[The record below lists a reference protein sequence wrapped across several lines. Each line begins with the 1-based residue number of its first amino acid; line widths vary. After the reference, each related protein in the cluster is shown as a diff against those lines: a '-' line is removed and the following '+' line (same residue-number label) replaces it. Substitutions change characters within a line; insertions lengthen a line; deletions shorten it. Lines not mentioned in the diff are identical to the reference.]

1 MKKPVLKSI
10 SFLDRPIY
18 YVVVDGINYIL
29 IRPLCEALQ
38 VDADWQI
45 RELKK
50 DDDLAPEV
58 CEHTTQLPSDKQS
71 RAFTCLKEEFVYG
84 WLFGIKYSNTM
95 AEETKENLRIYK
107 RECYD
112 VLYRHFHAK
121 VRTMTE
127 GIKERAALEVEAR
140 KLKAKL
146 SENADFIRW
155 QEINTLKQ
163 QQSYRI
169 TKDQKENLMNL
180 VEEMM
185 EREGIEN

>member
-1 MKKPVLKSI
+1 MKKQILKFI
-10 SFLDRPIY
+10 TFRNRPIY
-18 YVVVDGINYIL
+18 YVVVDGVNYVL
-29 IRPLCEALQ
+29 IRPLCDALEVDGEWQ
-38 VDADWQI
+38 VKALSTN
-45 RELKK
+45 E
-50 DDDLAPEV
+50 DLIDER
-58 CEHTTQLPSDKQS
+58 CEHTVHLPSDDKS
-71 RAFTCLKEEFVYG
+71 RKFICLPEEFVYG

-95 AEETKENLRIYK
+95 SEETKENLRIYK

-140 KLKAKL
+140 KLKARL
-146 SENADFIRW
+146 SENEDFIRW

-163 QQSYRI
+163 QQAYRI
-169 TKDQKENLMNL
+169 TKDQKENLMIL

-185 EREGIEN
+185 DDESVLN